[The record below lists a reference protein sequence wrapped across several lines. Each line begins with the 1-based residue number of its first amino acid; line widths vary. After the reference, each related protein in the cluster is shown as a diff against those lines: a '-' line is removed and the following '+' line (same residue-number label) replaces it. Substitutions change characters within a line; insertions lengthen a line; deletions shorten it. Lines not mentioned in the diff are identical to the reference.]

1 MKRGGGGNNGM
12 HEELGYIPPPNRKLP
27 PVPGTNYNTCDRI
40 KRGKKSSLSLFVLLM
55 QYRPHACTMY
65 HLDDKRFYGIWF
77 CWTLIIFST
86 CYILCFF
93 DHRFILKTPLR
104 PF

>member
-40 KRGKKSSLSLFVLLM
+40 KRGKRFFFLSVLLM

-77 CWTLIIFST
+77 CWTLIIFPPATFYVFST
-86 CYILCFF
+86 IDLS
-93 DHRFILKTPLR
+93 
-104 PF
+104 